1 MSERRGAKKKKLKR
15 RSFCFRKN
23 EKQAVQIP
31 SESNENKMGNNGEN
45 NERRSQRGK
54 TSAPFPFFFS
64 TNYVYYR
71 VINLLS

>member
-1 MSERRGAKKKKLKR
+1 MSERRGAKNKLKR

-54 TSAPFPFFFS
+54 TSVFFFKHKLC
-64 TNYVYYR
+64 
-71 VINLLS
+71 LL